1 MKNDTRALP
10 PIDKAPSKSLTKV
23 LGQSEHVKDLVEE
36 CAEELTSV
44 NVLLKQ
50 ELADRDPVP
59 GLQNALH
66 KSDAVEGKVQYAA
79 DQLSVVNQAL
89 EAEVRE
95 RHVLEHRLTAVTEEG
110 DAARHAAIHD
120 PLTGM
125 PNRVLFKDRLD
136 HGLEQA
142 KRHGRNLALMFVDL
156 DEFKNINDSYGH
168 DVGDSVLQT
177 IATRLMANTRGED
190 TVSRHGGD
198 EFLYL
203 LMEISDEQHI
213 ALIAK
218 KIVQAIQAPCDI
230 HVRDLNISLS
240 INASIG
246 VSIFPKD
253 GTTGETLLAAA
264 DKAMYTAKRN
274 KAEYS
279 FAQ

>member
-1 MKNDTRALP
+1 MKNDPRAKL
-10 PIDKAPSKSLTKV
+10 PIDTAPAKALTKV
-23 LGQSEHVKDLVEE
+23 LGQSEHVKDLVAE
-36 CAEELTSV
+36 CAEELSSV

-50 ELADRDPVP
+50 ELAHRDPVP
-59 GLQNALH
+59 GVQNALQ
-66 KSDAVEGKVQYAA
+66 KSDAVEGKVLEAS

-95 RHVLEHRLTAVTEEG
+95 RHVLEHQLTAVTEQG

-136 HGLEQA
+136 HGLAQA

-156 DEFKNINDSYGH
+156 DDFKNINDSYGH

-177 IATRLMANTRGED
+177 IATRLKENTRGED

-203 LMEISDEQHI
+203 LMEVSDQQQIS
-213 ALIAK
+213 LIAK
-218 KIVQAIQAPCDI
+218 KIIQAIQAPCDI

-246 VSIFPKD
+246 ISIFPKD
-253 GTTGETLLAAA
+253 GTTGETLLAVA

-274 KAEYS
+274 KSEYS